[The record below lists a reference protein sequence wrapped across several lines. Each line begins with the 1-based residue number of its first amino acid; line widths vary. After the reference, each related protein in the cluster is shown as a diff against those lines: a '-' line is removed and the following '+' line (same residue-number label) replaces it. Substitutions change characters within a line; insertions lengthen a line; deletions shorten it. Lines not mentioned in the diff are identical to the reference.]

1 MPSMSLPDVDLAV
14 LRAWAEAGVI
24 SHARY
29 VEEVER
35 RRQEQK
41 KLDEFNYPIGDL
53 FNHPL

>member
-14 LRAWAEAGVI
+14 LRAWAEAGII
-24 SHARY
+24 SQTRY

-41 KLDEFNYPIGDL
+41 KLDEFNYPLGDL

>member
-1 MPSMSLPDVDLAV
+1 MPSMSLPDVDPAM
-14 LRAWAEAGVI
+14 LRAWTEADII

-35 RRQEQK
+35 RQQEQK
-41 KLDEFNYPIGDL
+41 KLDEFNYPLGYL